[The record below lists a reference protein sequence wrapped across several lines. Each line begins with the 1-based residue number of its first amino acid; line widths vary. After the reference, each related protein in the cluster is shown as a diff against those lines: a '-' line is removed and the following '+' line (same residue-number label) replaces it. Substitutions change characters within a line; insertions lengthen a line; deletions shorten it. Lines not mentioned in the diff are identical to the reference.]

1 MLAVVFSF
9 NAGFFRFNMVIFL
22 CTFVLAALAAVI
34 IFVGA
39 AAEGTLAIRLVWF
52 FCRIWLDCFV
62 DLAITAIPTTF
73 SRILI
78 SSITIESQAIAAVPT
93 TRCLVG
99 LFVTIAIPVS
109 RGTILQLLLGSKEIA
124 ALDIV
129 PGTGIFHLELV
140 RGPLSR
146 ADGVVGC
153 GGNASVPP
161 SNASDIA
168 HANREA
174 VGTIRMQLREGRVA
188 DAFSHEAL
196 AWQLLVPSMHSF
208 VSTHPAPPD
217 PV

>member
-99 LFVTIAIPVS
+99 LSSTQQQSWAETS
-109 RGTILQLLLGSKEIA
+109 
-124 ALDIV
+124 
-129 PGTGIFHLELV
+129 
-140 RGPLSR
+140 
-146 ADGVVGC
+146 
-153 GGNASVPP
+153 ASTQ
-161 SNASDIA
+161 
-168 HANREA
+168 E
-174 VGTIRMQLREGRVA
+174 EGRAFTITNGAVA
-188 DAFSHEAL
+188 
-196 AWQLLVPSMHSF
+196 
-208 VSTHPAPPD
+208 
-217 PV
+217 